1 MTTRP
6 KTGSEFGIS
15 SGYDGK
21 IIEEEFKIPACTIE
35 DVDHSLFKIFDT
47 EIGFQIESDKDGVTK
62 IPVIFATGER
72 FALVK
77 RRKPIRDKNG
87 LLILPLISIRRTNI
101 EQTSQDVVGRGI
113 NQHTGDL
120 IIKRRL
126 NVNDVDY
133 QRIINKLG
141 IKNQDSLAT
150 NPETDPNKKLQTE
163 RTIGSLTENTAIID
177 GAQLAPEVS
186 SDNIVEFITIPQPQ
200 FYTANYEIVLTTQYT
215 QHMNEIIQR
224 LFASF
229 LPQGRQLKLET
240 NKGYWFIAEFGE
252 VVSANDN
259 LDDFSESERVIMS
272 TISCKVNAY
281 MIPGAV
287 PGEES
292 PFRKY
297 ISATEV
303 SFEIENNPLCDT
315 ATADPYQYADDPSK
329 GYLIKDDLNDP
340 FNPPSKK
347 TIAYKKIINPLTN
360 KSGIRYLTLVKCDHK
375 IGESIFRET

>member
-1 MTTRP
+1 MTTRQ
-6 KTGSEFGIS
+6 KTGSDFGIQ
-15 SGYDGK
+15 SGYGNLA
-21 IIEEEFKIPACTIE
+21 IEEEFKIPACTIE
-35 DVDHSLFKIFDT
+35 DVDKSLFKIFDT
-47 EIGFQIESDKDGVTK
+47 EIGFQIETEKDGLTK

-101 EQTSQDVVGRGI
+101 EQTSLDVVGRGI

-150 NPETDPNKKLQTE
+150 NPETDPNKKLQTK
-163 RTIGSLTENTAIID
+163 RTIGSLTEDIANID
-177 GAQLAPEVS
+177 GAQLAPAIS

-200 FYTANYEIVLTTQYT
+200 FYTANYEIVFTTQYT
-215 QHMNEIIQR
+215 QHMNEIVQR

-229 LPQGRQLKLET
+229 LPQGRQLKLDT
-240 NKGYWFIAEFGE
+240 DKGYWFIAEFSE
-252 VVSANDN
+252 MVSANDN
-259 LDDFSESERVIMS
+259 LDDFSENERVIMS
-272 TISCKVNAY
+272 TIGCKVYAY
-281 MIPGAV
+281 MLPGEV

-303 SFEIENNPLCDT
+303 TFEISDTLLCDT
-315 ATADPYQYADDPSK
+315 TAADPYQYADDPSK
-329 GYLIKDDLNDP
+329 GFLIKDDLGNP
-340 FNPPSKK
+340 FNSPDKK
-347 TIAYKKIINPLTN
+347 TIAFEQIRNPFTDKN
-360 KSGIRYLTLVKCDHK
+360 DIRYLTLVKCDYT
-375 IGESIFRET
+375 IGESIFTES